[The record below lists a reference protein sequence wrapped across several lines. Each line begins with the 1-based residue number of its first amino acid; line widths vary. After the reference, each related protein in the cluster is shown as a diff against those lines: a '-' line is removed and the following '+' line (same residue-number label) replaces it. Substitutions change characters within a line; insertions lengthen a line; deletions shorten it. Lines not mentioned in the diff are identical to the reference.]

1 MKNCEICEVESSVGA
16 VYDEE
21 LREIYLTGV
30 VDMDVYQNVV
40 SAIHHLDQTRGNITL
55 IINSK
60 GGEVA
65 AGQGIADAI
74 RLTKNKVIAHCF
86 GECMSVAMTILQACD
101 GRISAPNCRFMIH
114 EVSGGVMEASVS
126 DLKRYHAECESLND
140 SIKKDLAENSDLSLI
155 EIDALC
161 KAETFMSADVAM
173 GYGFLDG
180 IFGVCKKSMAK
191 KPVSKKGKK

>member
-1 MKNCEICEVESSVGA
+1 MKNCEACEVESSVGA
-16 VYDEE
+16 VYDED

-30 VDMDVYQNVV
+30 IDMDVYQNVV

-65 AGQGIADAI
+65 AGQGIADSI

-86 GECMSVAMTILQACD
+86 GECMSIAMTVLQACD
-101 GRISAPNCRFMIH
+101 GRISAPSCRFMVH
-114 EVSGGVMEASVS
+114 EGSGGVMEASVS
-126 DLKRYHAECESLND
+126 DLKRYHEECSTLND
-140 SIKKDLAENSDLSLI
+140 QLKNGLAENSDLTVE
-155 EIDALC
+155 EIGVLC

-180 IFGVCKKSMAK
+180 IFGVAK
-191 KPVSKKGKK
+191 KHTPKKGKKK